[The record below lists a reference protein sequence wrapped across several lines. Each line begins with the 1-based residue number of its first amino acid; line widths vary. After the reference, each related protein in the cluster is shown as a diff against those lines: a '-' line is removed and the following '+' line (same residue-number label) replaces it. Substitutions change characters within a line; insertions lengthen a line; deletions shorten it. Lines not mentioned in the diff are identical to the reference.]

1 MKKPQSPDLRQEQ
14 LMKDLQKF
22 KSAQKETSQSLLAK
36 DKEIKELKEDS
47 KKTQQSLREVK
58 DKLGST
64 EQQLKAK

>member
-1 MKKPQSPDLRQEQ
+1 
-14 LMKDLQKF
+14 MKDLQKF